1 MSDTPELTDVFVLT
15 KEFATATEF
24 SIFIE
29 RRAIAEGQ
37 SLMDT
42 IIAYCDEK
50 DIEIDSVGKMVSK
63 SLKEKIRVEAV
74 DLNMMR
80 QEDGVLPI

>member
-1 MSDTPELTDVFVLT
+1 MIDAQELTDVFILT

-29 RRAIAEGQ
+29 QRAITDGQ

-50 DIEIDSVGKMVSK
+50 DIEIDSVGKMISK

-80 QEDGVLPI
+80 QEEGVLPI